1 MFTLVEQK
9 VLPYEK
15 PDNTWIS
22 VTVEM
27 DLDRVAYSRS
37 RYTAFDLLA
46 DVGGLSGMFASIF
59 SVFMAV
65 WNYNSMDG
73 YMVSKLFKV

>member
-1 MFTLVEQK
+1 M
-9 VLPYEK
+9 
-15 PDNTWIS
+15 
-22 VTVEM
+22 TVEM

-59 SVFMAV
+59 AVFMAF

-73 YMVSKLFKV
+73 FLISKLFKV